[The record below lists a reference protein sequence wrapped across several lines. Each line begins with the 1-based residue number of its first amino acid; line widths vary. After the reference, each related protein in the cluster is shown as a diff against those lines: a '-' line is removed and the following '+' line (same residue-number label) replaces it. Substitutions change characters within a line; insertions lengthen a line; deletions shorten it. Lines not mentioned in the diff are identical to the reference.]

1 MAELGETD
9 DPKQLVPGNA
19 ANITATAQAL
29 RTRAGELE
37 QAGVGLSRSD
47 TTEGWSGPAGD
58 AFRGKFHGQPR
69 SWLTAGDSFLDA
81 AAALDTYAST
91 LTWAQ
96 GQAQQAI
103 NDWNDAQAATN
114 LAKREDQKHQQQ
126 GGTKPFK
133 GPRESGRSAA

>member
-37 QAGVGLSRSD
+37 QAGVGLSRID
-47 TTEGWSGPAGD
+47 TTDGWSGPAGD
-58 AFRGKFHGQPR
+58 AFRSKFHGRPR

-103 NDWNDAQAATN
+103 NDWNAAQTATN
-114 LAKREDQKHQQQ
+114 
-126 GGTKPFK
+126 
-133 GPRESGRSAA
+133 